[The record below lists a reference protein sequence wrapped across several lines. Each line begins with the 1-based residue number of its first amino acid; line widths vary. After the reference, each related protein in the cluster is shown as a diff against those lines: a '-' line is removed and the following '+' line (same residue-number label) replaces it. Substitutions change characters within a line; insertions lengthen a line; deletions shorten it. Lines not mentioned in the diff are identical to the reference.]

1 MQRAG
6 QLHRRRRRCRID
18 AIGRAIGVD
27 RSREVTGGSA
37 GIAQIGAEGGAGGIG
52 QDRAVEQ
59 RDRPRR
65 IPQRPAMDGEV
76 VEDIGVRG
84 KLRQQRLEP
93 GDLRQSAGP
102 VEAGLPVLGGYGR
115 RRAGRRG
122 RRAGSR
128 ARRFAFAGLGQM
140 PKFAGVTMP
149 MACSSR

>member
-1 MQRAG
+1 MGQRGGEEPLRAEQRAMCIVQPRVVGVERERGGRDLDPLGEAPGAMQRAG

-65 IPQRPAMDGEV
+65 IP
-76 VEDIGVRG
+76 
-84 KLRQQRLEP
+84 
-93 GDLRQSAGP
+93 
-102 VEAGLPVLGGYGR
+102 
-115 RRAGRRG
+115 
-122 RRAGSR
+122 
-128 ARRFAFAGLGQM
+128 
-140 PKFAGVTMP
+140 
-149 MACSSR
+149 